1 METNNNVVME
11 TFVAKLK
18 FDNKASFEAWK
29 LSEAENADIIT
40 VVEIGVITQPATYD
54 GEGNEL
60 TPETQIEGYHADVM
74 STAIITSLQPFVIAP
89 PEHPVHGRVWAEW
102 STIVLPQ

>member
-1 METNNNVVME
+1 ME

-18 FDNKASFEAWK
+18 FADKSAFEAWK
-29 LSEAENADIIT
+29 QSEAENADIIT

-54 GEGNEL
+54 NEGNEL
-60 TPETQIEGYHADVM
+60 TPETQVEGYHADVM
-74 STAIITSLQPFVIAP
+74 STAIIASLQPFVIAP
-89 PEHPVHGRVWAEW
+89 PANPVHGRVWADG